1 MVLIN
6 TLLRQEIVHLLLVDF
21 TATISINE
29 SKLTSKLRLLIH
41 PTLRTVVQIVCHLL
55 LSPKHL

>member
-6 TLLRQEIVHLLLVDF
+6 TLLRQEIVHFLLVDF

-41 PTLRTVVQIVCHLL
+41 LTLGSVVQIVCHLL